1 MKELKGFSGIIG
13 NPPYLGGS
21 KISNLYGSVP
31 ANVLRATYEGGAKA
45 DLIAYFTKH
54 GFSTL
59 GPCGYMGI
67 VTTNALRSGESR
79 ACGLAPLLKEQRH
92 SSGKDLT
99 GSRTIGRITNA
110 STDMV
115 WPGDAAVTVDLITI
129 KKEVLPR
136 KGTQSAVLNDQVVYR
151 PISSRLNLRPDNDPV
166 KIEENKNVSQ
176 RGVNP
181 RGPFQ
186 ISMEMHRDLINNST
200 ANNEVL
206 KPWLSGDDINA
217 QGVPTKFIVDVN
229 HLELKDLDRY
239 PTVRD
244 YLLENVKVKRDEL
257 NPAKPEYSLLREK
270 WWRWEFAAPTIQAWF
285 NDHELIFAKSRHAT
299 RWIIGQIDKGPVLSE
314 GTVAF
319 FFDDHAMFAVLQ
331 SFLHEDWSREFGS
344 TLGSAGHRYTNN
356 CIDTYP
362 FPIEPTDEALEFAR
376 KQSQDYLRL
385 RESVCKALEC
395 H

>member
-1 MKELKGFSGIIG
+1 MVSALWVRADTWVLSPQTLYDLA
-13 NPPYLGGS
+13 NPGH
-21 KISNLYGSVP
+21 
-31 ANVLRATYEGGAKA
+31 A
-45 DLIAYFTKH
+45 DLLPF
-54 GFSTL
+54 
-59 GPCGYMGI
+59 
-67 VTTNALRSGESR
+67 
-79 ACGLAPLLKEQRH
+79 KEQRH

-115 WPGDAAVTVDLITI
+115 WPGDVAVTVDLITI

-181 RGPFQ
+181 CDPSQ

-229 HLELKDLDRY
+229 HLELKRPRSIPY
-239 PTVRD
+239 
-244 YLLENVKVKRDEL
+244 
-257 NPAKPEYSLLREK
+257 RE
-270 WWRWEFAAPTIQAWF
+270 RLP
-285 NDHELIFAKSRHAT
+285 
-299 RWIIGQIDKGPVLSE
+299 P
-314 GTVAF
+314 
-319 FFDDHAMFAVLQ
+319 
-331 SFLHEDWSREFGS
+331 
-344 TLGSAGHRYTNN
+344 
-356 CIDTYP
+356 
-362 FPIEPTDEALEFAR
+362 R
-376 KQSQDYLRL
+376 K
-385 RESVCKALEC
+385 RESETMN
-395 H
+395 